1 MRKIEKPHDCL
12 NNSDKR
18 LMSKVK
24 HLQKKARM
32 ELHRA
37 HKLRDV
43 CSEFFEH

>member
-1 MRKIEKPHDCL
+1 
-12 NNSDKR
+12 
-18 LMSKVK
+18 MSKVK

-43 CSEFFEH
+43 CSEFFEHELAVSKTARQ